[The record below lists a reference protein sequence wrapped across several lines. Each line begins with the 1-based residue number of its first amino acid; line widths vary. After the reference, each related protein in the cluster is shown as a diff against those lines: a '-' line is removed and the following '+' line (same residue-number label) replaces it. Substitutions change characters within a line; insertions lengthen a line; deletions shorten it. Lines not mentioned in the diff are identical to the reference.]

1 VNRRTI
7 LVVDGDSELRRVAQA
22 RFEAAGYEAFVAAD
36 ASAALTSMDETS
48 PALVLCALRLP
59 DMCGLELLRRVRF
72 QSPATP
78 VIIVAGVGSVQNA
91 VEAMRAGAYDCIAT
105 PVDFDALLL
114 SVARALERHC
124 PREAKPGFED
134 IIGNARPL
142 LRVLEMA
149 ARAAPTDSVVLVC
162 GETGTGKELLA
173 KAIHRNSRRKD
184 GPFITINCGAIP
196 QGLLESELFGHVR
209 GAFTGAITHK
219 RGKVEAADG
228 GTLFL
233 DEIGELP
240 LELQVKMLRLIQNGE
255 IEKVGATESSR
266 VSVRIVAA
274 THRNLKAMVEAGSF
288 REDLYYRLA
297 VIPLELPPLR
307 ERAEDIPDLV
317 HHLFAAARQKHG
329 RQDLRLPASL
339 ALCLAS
345 YEWPGNVREL
355 ENVVERV
362 VVLAVGNEVTAEDL
376 PEHLQRQRRAV
387 EEVYTD
393 LPAEGLSLENV
404 ERELIVRT
412 LKKFAWN
419 QTQAARYLDISRR
432 TLIYRME
439 KYGIRKD

>member
-1 VNRRTI
+1 MSRKTI
-7 LVVDGDSELRRVAQA
+7 LVVDADESLRCVAQI
-22 RFEAAGYEAFVAAD
+22 RFEAAGYETCVAAD
-36 ASAALTSMDETS
+36 GPAGLRILEESA
-48 PALVLCALRLP
+48 PALVLTALRLP
-59 DMCGLELLRRVRF
+59 EMSGMELLRRAR
-72 QSPATP
+72 SLRPETP
-78 VIIVAGVGSVQNA
+78 VIIVTGFGTVENA
-91 VEAMRAGAYDCIAT
+91 VEAIKAGAYEYVT
-105 PVDFDALLL
+105 KPVDFDALLPM
-114 SVARALERHC
+114 VERALNHRE
-124 PREAKPGFED
+124 PREENPGFED
-134 IIGNARPL
+134 IIGKARPL
-142 LRVLEMA
+142 LRVLAMA
-149 ARAAPTDSVVLVC
+149 ARAAPTDSVVLLC

-184 GPFITINCGAIP
+184 GPFVTINCGAIP

-209 GAFTGAITHK
+209 GSFTGAVAHK
-219 RGKVEAADG
+219 RGKVELADG

-240 LELQVKMLRLIQNGE
+240 LELQVKILRLIQHGE
-255 IEKVGATESSR
+255 IEKVGATESSK

-274 THRNLKAMVEAGSF
+274 TNRNLKAMVEAGSF

-307 ERAEDIPDLV
+307 ERSEDIPDLV
-317 HHLFAAARQKHG
+317 QYLFAAARRKHG
-329 RQDLRLPASL
+329 RTDLRLPESL
-339 ALCLAS
+339 LPCFAGHG
-345 YEWPGNVREL
+345 WPGNVREL
-355 ENVVERV
+355 ENVLERI
-362 VVLAVGNEVTAEDL
+362 VVLSPGNEVTVEDL
-376 PEHLQRQRRAV
+376 PEHLQRQRTAV
-387 EEVYTD
+387 NEVYTD